1 MMNDKERAQKLFG
14 NAIYGHAADSNYFS
28 RNRDD
33 QGVVDREMETRSDD
47 WPDVVS
53 EVESLLHLVES
64 VQQHKV
70 PNHKVQADIV
80 REINSLYRLIEQ
92 AYDNV

>member
-1 MMNDKERAQKLFG
+1 MTDMERAQKLFG
-14 NAIYGHAADSNYFS
+14 NAVYGHSSDNNYFS
-28 RNRDD
+28 RNRENET
-33 QGVVDREMETRSDD
+33 VFYCEMKTRSDD

-64 VQQHKV
+64 VQPHKV